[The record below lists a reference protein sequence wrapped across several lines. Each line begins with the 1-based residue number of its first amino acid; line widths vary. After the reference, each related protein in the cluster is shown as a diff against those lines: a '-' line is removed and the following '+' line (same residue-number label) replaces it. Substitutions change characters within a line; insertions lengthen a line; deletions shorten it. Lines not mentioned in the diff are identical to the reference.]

1 MEKRFLIGVGLLIA
15 GILSVGVG
23 SSEAASF
30 EVSYRSVEAFIV
42 QRVMTDGGR
51 HYMEG
56 KPSDD
61 CRYAFV
67 QEPRVAAVGGRLQIT
82 VLFAGRA
89 GAVVAGKCVGPGDNF
104 DLVVSGVPEYDGGE
118 LFLSDLRVEAPDTA
132 YFKIVRPLV
141 EKDLKESLRYPLR
154 DRLDYGAAWV
164 SSSSVAGALS
174 LGLFSIDSITAGQDS
189 VRFDF
194 EFGLSLGK

>member
-1 MEKRFLIGVGLLIA
+1 MDKRFLIGVGLLIA
-15 GILSVGVG
+15 GTISVGVAP
-23 SSEAASF
+23 SEAASF
-30 EVSYRSVEAFIV
+30 EVGYRAIERFIV

-56 KPSDD
+56 QPSDD

-67 QEPRVAAVGGRLQIT
+67 QEPRVAAVSGRLQIT
-82 VLFAGRA
+82 LLFAGRA

-118 LFLSDLRVEAPDTA
+118 LFLSELRVEAPDTA

-154 DRLDYGAAWV
+154 DRLDYAAAWV
-164 SSSSVAGALS
+164 SSSSVAEALS
-174 LGLFSIDSITAGQDS
+174 LGLFNIDSITVGQDNL
-189 VRFDF
+189 RIDF

>member
-1 MEKRFLIGVGLLIA
+1 MMNKIFIGIGLLVA
-15 GILSVGVG
+15 GILSVGVAPAE
-23 SSEAASF
+23 SASF
-30 EVSYRSVEAFIV
+30 EVGYKSLERFIV
-42 QRVMTDGGR
+42 QSVMTDGGR
-51 HYMEG
+51 HYIEG
-56 KPSDD
+56 TPSDD

-104 DLVVSGVPEYDGGE
+104 DLVVSGVPQYDSGE
-118 LFLSDLRVEAPDTA
+118 LFLSDLKVEAPDTA

-141 EKDLKESLRYPLR
+141 EKDLRKSLRFPLR
-154 DRLDYGAAWV
+154 ERLDYAAAWV

-174 LGLFSIDSITAGQDS
+174 LGSFSIDSITVGQDN
-189 VRFDF
+189 VRIDF
-194 EFGLSLGK
+194 EFGLSLGQ

>member
-1 MEKRFLIGVGLLIA
+1 MNKRFFIGIVLLIA
-15 GILSVGVG
+15 GVLTVAIAPAES
-23 SSEAASF
+23 ASF
-30 EVSYRSVEAFIV
+30 DVSYKSLERFIV

-51 HYMEG
+51 HYIEG
-56 KPSDD
+56 SPSDD

-104 DLVVSGVPEYDGGE
+104 DLVISGTPEYDRGE
-118 LFLSDLRVEAPDTA
+118 LFLSDLKVEAPDTA

-141 EKDLKESLRYPLR
+141 EDDLRKSLRYPLR
-154 DRLDYGAAWV
+154 ERLDYAAAWV

-174 LGLFSIDSITAGQDS
+174 LGSFSIDSMTVGPDS
-189 VRFDF
+189 LRVDL

>member
-1 MEKRFLIGVGLLIA
+1 MNKRFFIGIVLLI
-15 GILSVGVG
+15 SGVLTVAIAPAE
-23 SSEAASF
+23 SASF
-30 EVSYRSVEAFIV
+30 DVSYKSLERFIV

-51 HYMEG
+51 HYIEG
-56 KPSDD
+56 SPSDD

-104 DLVVSGVPEYDGGE
+104 DLVISGAPEYDRGE
-118 LFLSDLRVEAPDTA
+118 LFLSDLKVEAPDTA

-141 EKDLKESLRYPLR
+141 EDDLRKSLRYPLR
-154 DRLDYGAAWV
+154 ERLDYAAAWV
-164 SSSSVAGALS
+164 SSSSVAGALT
-174 LGLFSIDSITAGQDS
+174 LGSFSIDSMTVGPDS
-189 VRFDF
+189 LRVDL